1 VAGRP
6 PAPCRRVRYPAL
18 ALLATLVLGAGVGA
32 TAYAAP
38 EPDAKELRRQL
49 ARQQKQLD
57 ALISDYN
64 AKRVTLVKATKAEQA
79 ARGRLRAAEATY
91 TQAKQDLRQLVML
104 RYQQPDPN
112 LTLFS
117 GADPRIALGNAAV
130 LQQRAAEEGALVAG
144 VAKARDD
151 YAGSA
156 ADATKR
162 VEDLRVATTEV
173 GDRREKAEDLIEEIK
188 DKLDKLTTPTSRRSD
203 GTWVPELPSGPDSIT
218 PRMRNVRDVIRQRF
232 ELPYGVGC
240 YRSVDDGGEH
250 PLGRA
255 CDFMLSSGGAMP
267 SPQQARL
274 GDEVSAWV
282 IENAERL
289 GIMYVIYK
297 QRIWHVRT
305 GAWKPMSDRGGVTA
319 NHYDHPHISV
329 Y

>member
-1 VAGRP
+1 MPRETPDWDAQDARD
-6 PAPCRRVRYPAL
+6 RE
-18 ALLATLVLGAGVGA
+18 LLARGAIEELLAAYVDVIRARCRNRCGAHGDDVAQQACLRLWRELSDGKHRGGGAKPFREIVNGVVAFACKGWEGTTLGRD
-32 TAYAAP
+32 AP
-38 EPDAKELRRQL
+38 L
-49 ARQQKQLD
+49 
-57 ALISDYN
+57 
-64 AKRVTLVKATKAEQA
+64 
-79 ARGRLRAAEATY
+79 
-91 TQAKQDLRQLVML
+91 
-104 RYQQPDPN
+104 
-112 LTLFS
+112 
-117 GADPRIALGNAAV
+117 
-130 LQQRAAEEGALVAG
+130 EEWTTEH
-144 VAKARDD
+144 
-151 YAGSA
+151 AGSA

-267 SPQQARL
+267 SPEQARL